1 MTQKKFKL
9 PDTSLPSIKDIE
21 AKTDNVLSGRIQS
34 ESDRVLAGKAAFF
47 AGSTERLENLL
58 KDDEA

>member
-1 MTQKKFKL
+1 MTPKKFKL
-9 PDTSLPSIKDIE
+9 PNTSLPSIKDIE
-21 AKTDNVLSGRIQS
+21 AQADKVLSGKIQN

-58 KDDEA
+58 KDD

>member
-1 MTQKKFKL
+1 MTPKKFKL

-21 AKTDNVLSGRIQS
+21 AQTDNVLSGRIQS

-47 AGSTERLENLL
+47 AGGTDKLEDLL
-58 KDDEA
+58 KVTKD